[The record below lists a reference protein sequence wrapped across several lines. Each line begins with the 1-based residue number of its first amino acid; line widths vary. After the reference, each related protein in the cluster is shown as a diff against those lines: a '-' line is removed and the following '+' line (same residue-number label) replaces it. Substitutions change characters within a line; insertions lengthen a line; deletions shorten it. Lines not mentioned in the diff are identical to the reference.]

1 MKVNVATCG
10 RRKVIGAVLAV
21 VAAATVTDV
30 AGAARGESSPRA
42 DGGTFVDIIDADPGN
57 LDPHMSVFV
66 TTANVNAFAYDT
78 LLYPTSD
85 GELVSGLAESWEETP
100 TSVTYTL
107 KEGITCSDGT
117 PLTASTVA
125 DNFRF
130 VVDPNNQSPLL
141 GTFVPPGIT
150 AEADDAARTVTLTS
164 EQPVP
169 FFLRSTGL
177 NLFIVCANGL
187 ADRSLLESG
196 TDGTGPFV
204 LEEAV
209 PNDHYTFRLH
219 DGYAWGPDGATSDV
233 PGFPSG
239 VEIRI
244 VANQSTAANLLLSGE
259 ANAAVVSGPDRQR
272 LESEGLFAIEGRA
285 IVGEFFFNQMDA
297 LATADVAVRQAL
309 MGALDLPEMMAA
321 LTAGNGLLPEG
332 LVEVLPKACPGDTV
346 GDILSAGADVDAA
359 GALLDEAGWVIG
371 SGGVRE
377 KDGEPLALRVFYIT
391 ELENSGLAMELA
403 LPQWEALGVDV
414 ELQGIDQAQFNT
426 IAFESRA
433 WDVFLAAVNLN
444 LPSQLVAFVSG
455 AQPPDGVNF
464 SAIANA
470 DYDAIVAEASTLTGE
485 EACAQWNAAEEALF
499 AQMDVLPFAVSTLPV
514 FGQGAE
520 FEIGGFGIIP
530 ATVRLTES

>member
-1 MKVNVATCG
+1 MSVKVATGG
-10 RRKVIGAVLAV
+10 RRKAIGAVLAV
-21 VAAATVTDV
+21 VAAVTVTDV
-30 AGAARGESSPRA
+30 AGAARTETSPPA
-42 DGGTFVDIIDADPGN
+42 GGGTFVDILGADPGN
-57 LDPHMSVFV
+57 LDPHLSIFV
-66 TTANVNAFAYDT
+66 TTANTNAFAYDT
-78 LLYPTSD
+78 LLYPTAD

-107 KEGITCSDGT
+107 KEGVTCSDGT

-125 DNFRF
+125 DNFSF

-209 PNDHYTFRLH
+209 ANDHYTFRAR
-219 DGYAWGPDGATSDV
+219 DGYAWGPDGATSDA
-233 PGFPSG
+233 PGFPSA
-239 VEIRI
+239 VELR
-244 VANQSTAANLLLSGE
+244 VVTNESTAANLLLSGE

-272 LESEGLFAIEGRA
+272 LESEGLFVVEGKA
-285 IVGEFFFNQMDA
+285 IVGEFFFNQMA
-297 LATADVAVRQAL
+297 ELPTADAAVRRAL
-309 MGALDLPEMMAA
+309 MQAIDLPEMMAA
-321 LTAGNGLLPEG
+321 MTGGTGLLPESF
-332 LVEVLPKACPGDTV
+332 VEVLPKACPGNTL
-346 GDILSAGADVDAA
+346 GDVLSAGADVDAA
-359 GALLDEAGWVIG
+359 GRLLDEAGWVIG
-371 SGGVRE
+371 SSGVRE
-377 KDGEPLALRVFYIT
+377 RDGEPLTLRAIYVTTIT
-391 ELENSGLAMELA
+391 GADLVMELA
-403 LPQWEALGVDV
+403 LPQWEELGVDV
-414 ELQGIDQAQFNT
+414 ELQGVDDAQFNA

-433 WDVFLAAVNLN
+433 WDVILASVNLN
-444 LPSQLVAFVSG
+444 LPSQLVPFVSG

-464 SAIANA
+464 SAIANPEYEQLA
-470 DYDAIVAEASTLTGE
+470 AEASALTGP
-485 EACAQWNAAEEALF
+485 EACEQWNAAEEALV
-499 AQMDVLPFAVSTLPV
+499 AEMNILPFAASTLPA

-520 FEIGGFGIIP
+520 FETGGFGIIP
-530 ATVRLTES
+530 ATIRLVET